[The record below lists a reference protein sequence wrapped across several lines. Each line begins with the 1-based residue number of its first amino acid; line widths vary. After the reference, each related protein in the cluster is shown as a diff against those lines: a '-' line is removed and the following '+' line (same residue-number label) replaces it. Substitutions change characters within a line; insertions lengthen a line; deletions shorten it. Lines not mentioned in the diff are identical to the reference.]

1 LSFKDMKA
9 TKGTTP
15 AKSAGKT
22 AQTKILTANDAVNP
36 FRNPKPATVTPKADE
51 KPKPKTKQLD

>member
-1 LSFKDMKA
+1 MKA

-22 AQTKILTANDAVNP
+22 APTKILTANDAVNP